1 MKKPMMLNAIQK
13 VKMAMKK
20 PLMAMKKPLASKDPK
35 NFGMLSVKAGI
46 DNNPNPTKADRIAG
60 ATKKVVETI
69 KEKKAKMS
77 MKKPVMLNAIQK
89 PKMYYKK

>member
-20 PLMAMKKPLASKDPK
+20 PMMAMKKPLASKDPK

-46 DNNPNPTKADRIAG
+46 DNNPTQ
-60 ATKKVVETI
+60 
-69 KEKKAKMS
+69 
-77 MKKPVMLNAIQK
+77 QK
-89 PKMYYKK
+89 LIELLEQP